1 MKIHYL
7 LILLCSFLSYSQN
20 YTLSGYIEDINSG
33 ESLIGANIAIDG
45 LDVGCS
51 TNNYGFFSV
60 TIPMGE
66 YKIISSYI
74 GYKTKSENINL
85 NENKSIVLYLNPELF
100 EIEEVTLSTKS
111 EDYNV
116 KSANLGK
123 IELEVKKLEQ
133 LPVLMGEKDV
143 LKSIQ
148 LLPGIQSG
156 NEGSA
161 GFYVRGGG
169 VDQNLIL
176 LDEATIYNA
185 SHLFGFFSVFN
196 SDAINDINLIKGSPS
211 SNYGGR
217 LASVL
222 DIKRNLKLTEE

>member
-74 GYKTKSENINL
+74 GYKTKIENINL

-111 EDYNV
+111 EDYNI

-161 GFYVRGGG
+161 GF
-169 VDQNLIL
+169 
-176 LDEATIYNA
+176 
-185 SHLFGFFSVFN
+185 
-196 SDAINDINLIKGSPS
+196 
-211 SNYGGR
+211 
-217 LASVL
+217 LAAV
-222 DIKRNLKLTEE
+222 

>member
-1 MKIHYL
+1 MQHKQL
-7 LILLCSFLSYSQN
+7 W
-20 YTLSGYIEDINSG
+20 
-33 ESLIGANIAIDG
+33 
-45 LDVGCS
+45 
-51 TNNYGFFSV
+51 FFQLQF
-60 TIPMGE
+60 PWE

-211 SNYGGR
+211 SIT
-217 LASVL
+217 VE
-222 DIKRNLKLTEE
+222 D

>member
-20 YTLSGYIEDINSG
+20 YTLSGYIEDVNSG

-51 TNNYGFFSV
+51 TNNYGFFSI

-185 SHLFGFFSVFN
+185 SHLFGFSQ
-196 SDAINDINLIKGSPS
+196 SLIAM
-211 SNYGGR
+211 
-217 LASVL
+217 L
-222 DIKRNLKLTEE
+222 